1 MGGMSNNTDQSTLDV
16 DVRFLLANER
26 TLLAWLRTGLA
37 LIAGG
42 VALAFLAT
50 ASQWGAWAGM
60 GAIAFGG
67 TLGFVGFLRYK
78 VADKA
83 IRHGELPPSGMGEVV
98 AIIVVAVFAG
108 ILLAISSL
116 GL

>member
-1 MGGMSNNTDQSTLDV
+1 MSNKTNQSTLDI

-37 LIAGG
+37 LIAAG
-42 VALAFLAT
+42 VALAFLAIE
-50 ASQWGAWAGM
+50 SPLGSWAGM

-67 TLGFVGFLRYK
+67 SLGFIGFFRYK

-83 IRHGELPPSGMGEVV
+83 IRKGELPPSGVGEIVPIIIV
-98 AIIVVAVFAG
+98 AIFASV
-108 ILLAISSL
+108 LLAVGSL